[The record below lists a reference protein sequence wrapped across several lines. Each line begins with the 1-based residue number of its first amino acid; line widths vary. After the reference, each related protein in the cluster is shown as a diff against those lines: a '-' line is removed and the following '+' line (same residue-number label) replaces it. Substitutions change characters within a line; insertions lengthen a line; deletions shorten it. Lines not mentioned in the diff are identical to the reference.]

1 MKRKGMSK
9 AGCLVL
15 LAVAVLFLIILAG
28 IVRNGET
35 PSVPTSPRQPQ
46 DSESGRN
53 KEEAHYSFE
62 HASQAQMELL
72 KEIQIPGN
80 RIASEGY
87 TIRSK
92 HHKRAWYV
100 GTKIY
105 GPGIEDGVVAVWLIS
120 GDKDHPGVMV
130 LAADG
135 AADSFTEVPH
145 IDDTKAGDGWA
156 VDPEIT
162 ALQEYVKDNVK

>member
-1 MKRKGMSK
+1 MSK
-9 AGCLVL
+9 VGGCLVFVAASVVIL
-15 LAVAVLFLIILAG
+15 IVLAV
-28 IVRNGET
+28 IVENGKT
-35 PSVPTSPRQPQ
+35 PSGTTSPRQTQ
-46 DSESGRN
+46 DSESARN
-53 KEEAHYSFE
+53 NEEAQYSFE

-80 RIASEGY
+80 WIASEGY
-87 TIRSK
+87 TIRSQ

-100 GTKIY
+100 GTRIY

-135 AADSFTEVPH
+135 AAHSFTEVPH
-145 IDDTKAGDGWA
+145 MDDTKAGDGWA
-156 VDPEIT
+156 RDRELT
-162 ALQEYVKDNVK
+162 ALQDYVKDNVK